1 MLRTKSLATVMIV
14 SLFVPSALAQGLWED
29 LYRGLELFSTPSGGP
44 LGFSQDGSAI
54 NGNRNGRTRIVPNQL
69 GNGWR
74 LEMDRTF
81 GTDSR
86 GRPEIFDAGLG
97 ELELSGS
104 TAATLGFT
112 RRGLPHKPILI
123 GSGDF
128 SATNLNYSLRF
139 KSGAQDAEL
148 NGTLNAAST
157 FEINQL
163 GFYEVDLNVQNTAS
177 QLTLDGVAVDS
188 EDRTDFDIGPIAI
201 KGNIFVDGAVAL
213 LRSAGVDT
221 SEIEKLFPGSP
232 IGRVGDEIEA
242 QIRAANVAGVTFT
255 RDGVDTAT
263 LITDAQTAVA
273 REMFSY
279 SLRSSLASM
288 LGGNAAALSAPIA
301 TGSQDQTA
309 PEPATWMLIAAG
321 TLVALRRRAR

>member
-1 MLRTKSLATVMIV
+1 MLRAKSLASV
-14 SLFVPSALAQGLWED
+14 LFLGLMVPPIYAQGLWND
-29 LYRGLELFSTPSGGP
+29 LYRGLQLFSTPSGGP

-74 LEMDRTF
+74 LELDRTF

-104 TAATLGFT
+104 TSATLGFT
-112 RRGLPHKPILI
+112 RRGLPHKPIFI

-128 SATNLNYSLRF
+128 AASNLNYALRF

-148 NGTLNAAST
+148 TGTLNAAST

-163 GFYEVDLNVQNTAS
+163 GFYEVDLNVQNTTS
-177 QLTLDGVAVDS
+177 SLTLDGVAVDS
-188 EDRTDFDIGPIAI
+188 EDRTDFDIGPIAL

-221 SEIEKLFPGSP
+221 SAIEQLFPGSP
-232 IGRVGDEIEA
+232 IGRIGDEIEA

-255 RDGVDTAT
+255 RDGVDTAS
-263 LITDAQTAVA
+263 LMADAQTAVV

-279 SLRSSLASM
+279 SLRSSLAPVI
-288 LGGNAAALSAPIA
+288 GGNAALTAPA
-301 TGSQDQTA
+301 SDNGQNQST
-309 PEPATWMLIAAG
+309 PEPATWMLIAGGA
-321 TLVALRRRAR
+321 LLALRRRAR